1 MMKTA
6 CMRIVPWNISFYKTA
21 PVCSG
26 RDERRTTDFK
36 RLSFKYPEY
45 ETYFTDDQKFILDHA
60 DQLLLPDSVVLPYDP
75 LDRIQAAD
83 DCEEPFLM
91 KAAERIKIQVITL
104 I

>member
-1 MMKTA
+1 MFHGTSA
-6 CMRIVPWNISFYKTA
+6 LYKTA

-91 KAAERIKIQVITL
+91 KAAERIKNTSHNL
-104 I
+104 NLT